1 MPHSRC
7 KPVSPA
13 SNGHQGSYGVVQEEV
28 TRGYVGLPQQNTP
41 SPFCTSLT
49 PAKHLSVICKPLL
62 THISSLLVSLKVTP
76 ISNINQSISLKLNF
90 SDQFYSPFPFHD
102 MGKTCCLL
110 LKEANAEIWNSQ
122 PPISSIGGKNRPS
135 MFAHAAK
142 MFLVGDFHTFEKGN
156 VYKCLPISDQSSI
169 TKIEILRMISS
180 ISEQTN
186 VLRGNIDAQST
197 CRDLSVCADAGG
209 EGFQGQDAALLSPDS
224 IASRLKKS

>member
-1 MPHSRC
+1 MG
-7 KPVSPA
+7 
-13 SNGHQGSYGVVQEEV
+13 N
-28 TRGYVGLPQQNTP
+28 TR
-41 SPFCTSLT
+41 
-49 PAKHLSVICKPLL
+49 
-62 THISSLLVSLKVTP
+62 
-76 ISNINQSISLKLNF
+76 
-90 SDQFYSPFPFHD
+90 
-102 MGKTCCLL
+102 CLL

-122 PPISSIGGKNRPS
+122 PPISSIGGKNRPP

-180 ISEQTN
+180 VSEQSN
-186 VLRGNIDAQST
+186 VLRGNIDAHST